1 MSGSPKARTPMSVTV
16 ERHALPIMAALFA
29 AAAGD
34 DPARTRRSMRTGVGH
49 VYGRSPMAVS
59 TRYETITAHDGGT
72 FEAYCAEPESGTGA
86 GILLFQEVFGINDN
100 MRGIA
105 ERLAGEGFVVLVPDV
120 FWRIEPRFER
130 KDESGMGDA
139 FAMVQ
144 KLDWSTLD
152 DDIRATRDH
161 LVGLPSCT
169 GKVGAMGFCLGGA
182 LAFMAATGCE
192 VDAAVPYY
200 GSAIN
205 GMLDRIE
212 RLSCP
217 TLFHYGANDPF
228 IPEEQIVEVEQAV
241 ADMPRVQV
249 HRYAAGH
256 AFSNWDAPSM
266 YDEAA
271 AEEAWS
277 RTIEFLR
284 TELAS

>member
-1 MSGSPKARTPMSVTV
+1 
-16 ERHALPIMAALFA
+16 
-29 AAAGD
+29 
-34 DPARTRRSMRTGVGH
+34 
-49 VYGRSPMAVS
+49 MAVS
-59 TRYETITAHDGGT
+59 TRYETISAGDAGT
-72 FEAYCAEPESGTGA
+72 FEAYCAEPESGSGP
-86 GILLFQEVFGINDN
+86 GILLFQEIFGINDN

-144 KLDWSTLD
+144 KLDWTTVD
-152 DDIRATRDH
+152 DDIRSTRDH
-161 LVGLPSCT
+161 LVGLESCT

-228 IPEEQIVEVEQAV
+228 IPEEQIAEVEAAV
-241 ADMPRVQV
+241 ADLPHVQV

-271 AEEAWS
+271 AEEAWG
-277 RTIEFLR
+277 RTIAFLR
-284 TELAS
+284 KELGA